1 MTLEQEIHQESF
13 TSDQS
18 KLIVNII
25 YTYNVLKGRI
35 MEELKEHGLTMQQY
49 NVLRIVKGSG
59 YEGVTTSE
67 IRERMLD
74 KMSDASRMVDRLM
87 AMGLLEKVR
96 YKEDRRLFYIHLT
109 AEGNELITSLVEN
122 SLVED
127 IASMVP
133 IKNAQHLN
141 TLLDAFR
148 SSMQMSTNSS
158 DN

>member
-1 MTLEQEIHQESF
+1 MTLEHEIHQESF

-35 MEELKEHGLTMQQY
+35 MDELKEHGLTMQQY
-49 NVLRIVKGSG
+49 NVLRIVKGGGS
-59 YEGVTTSE
+59 EGVTTSE

-87 AMGLLEKVR
+87 SMGLLQKVR
-96 YKEDRRLFYIHLT
+96 FKEDRRLFYIHLT
-109 AEGNELITSLVEN
+109 EEGDELITLLVKDSLI
-122 SLVED
+122 ED
-127 IASMVP
+127 IASTVP
-133 IKNAQHLN
+133 TKNAQQLN

-148 SSMQMSTNSS
+148 SSMQLSTNSL

>member
-1 MTLEQEIHQESF
+1 
-13 TSDQS
+13 
-18 KLIVNII
+18 
-25 YTYNVLKGRI
+25 
-35 MEELKEHGLTMQQY
+35 MQQY

-59 YEGVTTSE
+59 SEGVTTSE

-96 YKEDRRLFYIHLT
+96 FKEDRRLFYIHLT
-109 AEGNELITSLVEN
+109 AQGNELITSLVKN

-127 IASMVP
+127 IASLVP
-133 IKNAQHLN
+133 TKNAKQLN

-148 SSMQMSTNSS
+148 SSLQMSTSSS

>member
-1 MTLEQEIHQESF
+1 MTLEHEIHQESF

-35 MEELKEHGLTMQQY
+35 MDELKEHGLTMQQY
-49 NVLRIVKGSG
+49 NVLRIVKGGDS
-59 YEGVTTSE
+59 EGVTTSE

-87 AMGLLEKVR
+87 SMGLLEKVR
-96 YKEDRRLFYIHLT
+96 FKEDRRLFHIHLT
-109 AEGNELITSLVEN
+109 AEGNELITSLVKH

-133 IKNAQHLN
+133 TKNAQQLN

-148 SSMQMSTNSS
+148 SSMQINTNSS

>member
-96 YKEDRRLFYIHLT
+96 YKEDRVYSTF
-109 AEGNELITSLVEN
+109 TSQLRV
-122 SLVED
+122 
-127 IASMVP
+127 
-133 IKNAQHLN
+133 
-141 TLLDAFR
+141 
-148 SSMQMSTNSS
+148 MS
-158 DN
+158 